1 MTHTKKEKVIFMKKS
16 LKFLSSIFV
25 ALLMALNVL
34 PTVSAQSTAGEVY
47 AEINAA
53 NQTMIESMHANGF
66 VSVSFLSGEQAADI
80 GQFNFDLSYNVDPRF
95 SMQFDGEIVSAFLGS
110 EAYTLSAW
118 ASEGVAYLFDGIN
131 NEWTVEDYSE
141 QEYDISDQV
150 YSAINEAQANQT
162 ELTAEQLALVDK
174 YADFTET
181 DTDYVFT
188 LKQGIDA
195 NELWADLESAVDMD
209 ALINDAIDQA
219 KTAAAEQGI
228 EFTAEEEEMIRST
241 YSVETLAT
249 ILATNPVLSVSYSK
263 EGYKLTAMSMVLTIN
278 PNDFMGTTEEVAT
291 EEEAAETGLPETM
304 IVTMEMTFD
313 SHGQVFDIVI
323 PEEALTAPTE
333 TEEVPAEETT
343 EETTEVPA
351 EETTEESTEVPAE
364 ETTEETDAE

>member
-1 MTHTKKEKVIFMKKS
+1 MKKGFK
-16 LKFLSSIFV
+16 LLSSLLV

-34 PTVSAQSTAGEVY
+34 PSVSAQSTAGEVFS
-47 AEINAA
+47 EINAA
-53 NQTMIESMHANGF
+53 NQTAALESMHANGF
-66 VSVSFLSGEQAADI
+66 VSVAFVSGEQSADI

-95 SMQFDGEIVSAFLGS
+95 AMEFQGEIVSPFLGS

-118 ASEGVAYLFDGIN
+118 ASEGIAYLFDGVN
-131 NEWTVEDYSE
+131 NEWTVEDYSS
-141 QEYDISDQV
+141 QEYEISDQV
-150 YSAINEAQANQT
+150 YTAINEAQANQT
-162 ELTAEQLALVDK
+162 ELTADQLALVDK
-174 YADFTET
+174 YADLTET

-263 EGYKLTAMSMVLTIN
+263 DDYKLTAMSMVLTIN
-278 PNDFMGTTEEVAT
+278 PNEFVEAT
-291 EEEAAETGLPETM
+291 EEEAAEAGLPETM

-313 SHGQVFDIVI
+313 SHGQEFDIVV

-343 EETTEVPA
+343 EDSV
-351 EETTEESTEVPAE
+351 EETTEETTEDSVEETTEDSVE